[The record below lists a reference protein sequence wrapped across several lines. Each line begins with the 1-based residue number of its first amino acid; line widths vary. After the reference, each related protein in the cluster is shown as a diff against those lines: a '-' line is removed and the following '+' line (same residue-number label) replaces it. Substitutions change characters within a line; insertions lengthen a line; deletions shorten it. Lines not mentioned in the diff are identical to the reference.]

1 MKKTYTW
8 LASLLAVLLSLSLVS
23 CGGGETYA
31 DSVFTGMDTA
41 ITLRLGAKDVDNAIL
56 GEASAEVEN
65 IVADLEKILSC
76 HDPASELYALN
87 GDVQL
92 LLEADETLLSVLNT
106 AFHMRE
112 LTGGAYEPTLG
123 ALTKLWNITGGGPV
137 PSAEA
142 IAEALSHKGT
152 DKLTT
157 SGTSITKHDPAMQI
171 DLGGLGKGYALQQI
185 LSYLA
190 STEIPYGLVSM
201 GGNIGVFGQK
211 PDGMPYQI
219 GIKDPNNT
227 ETIVGYLYIPS
238 GFVSVSGDY
247 ERFFTEDG
255 VNYHHILDPETGY
268 PADSG
273 LSSVA
278 VYTQNGA
285 SADAL
290 STALFVM
297 GLEESMDFYNSG
309 EVQFE
314 AIFITE
320 DNRIVPTAGLLEDGM
335 FQMTSESYILAAE
348 AE

>member
-8 LASLLAVLLSLSLVS
+8 AVFLLAVLLSFSLVS
-23 CGGGETYA
+23 CGGGEPYA

-41 ITLRLGAKDVDNAIL
+41 ITLRLGTKNVDNAVL
-56 GEASAEVEN
+56 GKAAAEVEK

-87 GDVQL
+87 GEVQL
-92 LLEADETLLSVLNT
+92 FLEADDTLLSVLNT

-112 LTGGAYEPTLG
+112 LTGGAYDPTLG
-123 ALTKLWNITGGGPV
+123 ALTRLWNITGGGPV
-137 PSAEA
+137 PSEDA

-157 SGTSITKHDPAMQI
+157 SGSSITKHDIAMRI
-171 DLGGLGKGYALQQI
+171 DLGGLGKGYALQQV

-211 PDGMPYQI
+211 PDGAPYQI
-219 GIKDPNNT
+219 GIKDPHNT
-227 ETIVGYLYIPS
+227 DTIVGYLYIPS

-255 VNYHHILDPETGY
+255 KKYHHIFDPETGY

-297 GLEESMDFYNSG
+297 GLEKGMEFYESG

-314 AIFITE
+314 AVFLTR
-320 DNRIVPTAGLLEDGM
+320 DNRIALTPGLAEDGM
-335 FQMTSESYILAAE
+335 FTQTSETYIPLAD
-348 AE
+348 